1 MNTFSLPLFIGN
13 VRMWLFCIR
22 SIVEIVVLGFGAKL
36 IVEVTEYVKNKNIE
50 NRKQTIH
57 EESDDLFRAE
67 NLDQDEEMERFHRI
81 YGNTDDGIYFPTEK
95 YTVQPVQTD
104 PDHPVQEKEN

>member
-13 VRMWLFCIR
+13 VRMWLFCIVL
-22 SIVEIVVLGFGAKL
+22 IMVIVVLGFTAKL
-36 IVEVTEYVKNKNIE
+36 VIEATEYVKNKNIE
-50 NRKQTIH
+50 NRRQ
-57 EESDDLFRAE
+57 ESDDLLRAE
-67 NLDQDEEMERFHRI
+67 NLDQDEEMERFRRI
-81 YGNTDDGIYFPTEK
+81 YGGIDDGIYFPTEK